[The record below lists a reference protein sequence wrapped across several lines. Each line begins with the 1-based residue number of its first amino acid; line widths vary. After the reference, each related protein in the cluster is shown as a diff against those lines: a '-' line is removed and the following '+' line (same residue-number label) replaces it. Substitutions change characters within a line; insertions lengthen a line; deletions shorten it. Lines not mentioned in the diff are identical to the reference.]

1 MLAFLKSCHSFMW
14 NNFFKHIDIRPENT
28 HILDGNAADLQ
39 AECDA
44 FEEKIQAAGGVEL
57 FVGGEPGTLRP
68 GSGQTRGCHWEGG
81 LGPGLSPATFLSL
94 RQCPWGSSIRPS
106 GSPGSALPCVILGVS
121 SLWASVP
128 YL

>member
-1 MLAFLKSCHSFMW
+1 MW

-81 LGPGLSPATFLSL
+81 LGPGLSPDTFLSL

-106 GSPGSALPCVILGVS
+106 GSPGSALPRVILGVS

-128 YL
+128 HL